1 LSSNEQDPT
10 MSSFDS
16 SARLVALPFAL
27 AALALVGCD
36 DVKKLSE
43 REAADEVALM
53 APIVKEDVEQLRKGL
68 PLGAAKLS
76 EKTDAD
82 TLGNNSAL
90 QKAIA
95 QSRAQVPD
103 LDTSKA
109 TFFAMA
115 DATGTVLRSEADLDL
130 LATKSVTTPFP
141 TLKKAL
147 DPASGAVE
155 AFGEMTEMRGLRT
168 GQDLAWVLAYPLK
181 DAKDARGVK
190 GLFVTG
196 WSFRKYAAY
205 LDDKARRH
213 LEAASLKAEKKTVPI
228 AYVFLL
234 KGGKAYGSPLLS
246 ADVNAQALEGLGL
259 LEKTATA
266 PYKGTIEI
274 TGRSFGVAAQ
284 RTPEL
289 GDDAAVAVLL
299 SEI

>member
-1 LSSNEQDPT
+1 
-10 MSSFDS
+10 MSSP
-16 SARLVALPFAL
+16 RPFAL
-27 AALALVGCD
+27 PLTLAAVGLFSLVGCD

-76 EKTDAD
+76 EKTDPD

-130 LATKSVTTPFP
+130 LATKSVITPFP

-155 AFGEMTEMRGLRT
+155 AFGEMPEMRGLRT

-181 DAKDARGVK
+181 DAKGLK

-213 LEAASLKAEKKTVPI
+213 LEAASLKAEKKLVPI
-228 AYVFLL
+228 AYVFLI

-259 LEKTATA
+259 VEKTATA
-266 PYKGTIEI
+266 PYKSTIEI

-289 GDDAAVAVLL
+289 GDDAVVAVLL

>member
-1 LSSNEQDPT
+1 
-10 MSSFDS
+10 MISFDYS
-16 SARLVALPFAL
+16 TRLAALPLAALGLVAVVALVALG
-27 AALALVGCD
+27 GCD

-43 REAADEVALM
+43 REASEEVALM
-53 APIVKEDVEQLRKGL
+53 APIVKEDVEQIRKGV
-68 PLGAAKLS
+68 PLGAAKLA
-76 EKTDAD
+76 EKTDPD
-82 TLGNNSAL
+82 TLGSNPAL

-95 QSRAQVPD
+95 QSRAQVPE

-130 LATKSVTTPFP
+130 LATKSVITPFP

-147 DPASGAVE
+147 DPASGTVE
-155 AFGEMTEMRGLRT
+155 AFGEMAEMRGLRT
-168 GQDLAWVLAYPLK
+168 GQDLAWVLAHPMK
-181 DAKDARGVK
+181 DAKGLK
-190 GLFVTG
+190 GLFITG

-228 AYVFLL
+228 VYVFLL

-259 LEKTATA
+259 LEKTATG
-266 PYKGTIEI
+266 PYKGNIEI

-284 RTPEL
+284 RAPEL

>member
-1 LSSNEQDPT
+1 
-10 MSSFDS
+10 MISFDC

-27 AALALVGCD
+27 AAVGLGLGLVALVGCD

-68 PLGAAKLS
+68 PLGAAKLA

-130 LATKSVTTPFP
+130 LATKSVVTPFP

-155 AFGEMTEMRGLRT
+155 AFGEMAEMRGLRT
-168 GQDLAWVLAYPLK
+168 GQDLAWVLAYPL
-181 DAKDARGVK
+181 KDARGVK

-213 LEAASLKAEKKTVPI
+213 LEAASLKAGKKTVPI

>member
-1 LSSNEQDPT
+1 MTSLDY
-10 MSSFDS
+10 
-16 SARLVALPFAL
+16 SARFVALPLAL
-27 AALALVGCD
+27 AALGLSGCD
-36 DVKKLSE
+36 DGKKLSE
-43 REAADEVALM
+43 REAFEEVERI
-53 APIVKEDVEQLRKGL
+53 APILKEDVEQIRKGL
-68 PLGAAKLS
+68 PAGAAKLA

-95 QSRAQVPD
+95 QSRAQVKE
-103 LDTSKA
+103 LDTAKS
-109 TFFAMA
+109 TFFSIT
-115 DATGTVLRSEADLDL
+115 DATGTVLRSEADPDM
-130 LATKSVTTPFP
+130 LAGKSVVAAFP
-141 TLKKAL
+141 SLKKAL
-147 DPASGAVE
+147 DPASGVVE
-155 AFGEMTEMRGLRT
+155 AFGEMVEMRGLRT
-168 GQDLAWVLAYPLK
+168 GQDLAWVAVHPMK
-181 DAKDARGVK
+181 DDKGLK

-228 AYVFLL
+228 AYVFLF
-234 KGGKAYGSPLLS
+234 KGAKAYGSPLLS

-259 LEKTATA
+259 LEKTAQG
-266 PYKGTIEI
+266 PYKGNIEI

-289 GDDAAVAVLL
+289 GDDAAIAVLL

>member
-1 LSSNEQDPT
+1 
-10 MSSFDS
+10 MISFGN
-16 SARLVALPFAL
+16 SARLAVLVLP
-27 AALALVGCD
+27 LALVTIGLFGCD
-36 DVKKLSE
+36 DGKKLSE
-43 REAADEVALM
+43 REASEEVERI
-53 APIVKEDVEQLRKGL
+53 APVVKEDVEQLRAGV
-68 PLGAAKLS
+68 PAGAAKLS

-82 TLGNNSAL
+82 TLGSNPAL

-95 QSRAQVPD
+95 QSRAQVKE

-115 DATGTVLRSEADLDL
+115 DATGMVLRSEADLDL
-130 LATKSVTTPFP
+130 LAQHNVLAAFP

-147 DPASGAVE
+147 DPASGTVE
-155 AFGEMTEMRGLRT
+155 AFGEMAEMRGLRT
-168 GQDLAWVLAYPLK
+168 GQDLAWVLVHPLK
-181 DAKDARGVK
+181 DAKGVK

-213 LEAASLKAEKKTVPI
+213 LEAASAKAEKKTVPI
-228 AYVFLL
+228 AYVFIV
-234 KGGKAYGSPLLS
+234 KGTKAYGSPLLS
-246 ADVNAQALEGLGL
+246 ADVNAQAIEGLGL

-266 PYKGTIEI
+266 PYKGNIEI

-284 RTPEL
+284 RAPEL
-289 GDDAAVAVLL
+289 GDDAAVVVLL